1 MSTKASISAL
11 IDPPLADLL
20 FENAFPFETKGKAKS
35 ENNIGKRGSGKK

>member
-11 IDPPLADLL
+11 ITPPLAYII

-35 ENNIGKRGSGKK
+35 